1 MAKDKE
7 AEFEKEIERLAHK
20 SNVNIRK
27 SEFAFETQLK
37 NLDKEIDNVMK
48 NKFKEFD
55 KNKELA
61 SEYLNIN
68 YTDDSI
74 KRYREKLKKI

>member
-55 KNKELA
+55 KNKELT

-74 KRYREKLKKI
+74 KRYRE

>member
-37 NLDKEIDNVMK
+37 NLEKEIDNVMK

-55 KNKELA
+55 KNKELT

-74 KRYREKLKKI
+74 KRYRE

>member
-37 NLDKEIDNVMK
+37 NIDNVMK

-55 KNKELA
+55 KNKELT

>member
-55 KNKELA
+55 KNKELT

-74 KRYREKLKKI
+74 KKYREKLKKI

>member
-55 KNKELA
+55 KNKELT